1 MKSAHHRVDQ
11 ADDEAKEEC
20 WNLPAD
26 FNLYTKHEI
35 KHVYFP
41 RRKCDGD
48 DEDDSSSNVRQSSCF
63 RIECINPSSPLDV
76 SNNGTS
82 SSLYDATGHCVWAG
96 AFLLIQCIYELKNIL
111 NEDIGGKRLIE
122 FGCGTGIGGLAML
135 LANEVDDKNDAPI
148 IPSHVTFTDNDPSAL
163 RICDRN
169 CKLNSMS
176 ESSYSVSE
184 LTWGDEVDT
193 DSALFDFGLAT
204 DALYDEKMIIPL
216 FKTVS
221 RCVIPGGVFIL
232 SHIPRACFKEGMWQL
247 LIVSSPFKLIQVSAI
262 AIDPRNCVQI
272 VHQKQWKI
280 WKNI

>member
-1 MKSAHHRVDQ
+1 MKSAHHRVVQ

-26 FNLYTKHEI
+26 FSLYTKHEI
-35 KHVYFP
+35 KQVYFP

-48 DEDDSSSNVRQSSCF
+48 DDDDDDDSSSNVRQSSCF
-63 RIECINPSSPLDV
+63 RIECINPNSPLDI

-96 AFLLIQCIYELKNIL
+96 AFLLIQCVYELLNIL
-111 NEDIGGKRLIE
+111 REDIGGKRMIE
-122 FGCGTGIGGLAML
+122 FGCGTGIGGIVIL
-135 LANEVDDKNDAPI
+135 LANEVDDTNNAPI

-169 CKLNSMS
+169 CKLNSIS

-193 DSALFDFGLAT
+193 DSALFDVGLAT

-232 SHIPRACFKEGMWQL
+232 SHIPRACFEEGMWHND
-247 LIVSSPFKLIQVSAI
+247 VSV
-262 AIDPRNCVQI
+262 
-272 VHQKQWKI
+272 
-280 WKNI
+280 